1 LHRAYPSQHD
11 GGQAFTLG
19 LQVSMADN
27 LNVSVDATAR
37 ADTELKAAEQAH
49 ESALEALLR
58 APQDHR
64 RGGGAGTQQCT

>member
-1 LHRAYPSQHD
+1 
-11 GGQAFTLG
+11 
-19 LQVSMADN
+19 MAA
-27 LNVSVDATAR
+27 ATAPS
-37 ADTELKAAEQAH
+37 ASYSSQAPPTVALKAAEQAH